1 MARREVKRDMVE
13 VFEKDV
19 EKWLKK
25 HGCIVKRTDSPTF
38 LFIKEGF
45 WGAIECKA
53 TARSKF
59 QPGQKEMVA
68 KLDDWSWARVAYPS
82 NWDTIKKELEEILK

>member
-1 MARREVKRDMVE
+1 MARQETKRDMVGT
-13 VFEKDV
+13 FEKDV
-19 EKWLKK
+19 ERWLKK
-25 HGCIVKRTDSPTF
+25 HGCIVKRTEFPTF
-38 LFIKEGF
+38 FFIKEGF

-68 KLDDWSWARVAYPS
+68 KLDDWSWARVAYPN
-82 NWDTIKKELEEILK
+82 NWSKIKEELDEILK